1 MNAHPE
7 TFYDNQHEPMSQGT
21 RSHQL
26 AMYVVYESPLQMV
39 SDSPTK
45 YDENIASFELIKNT
59 PTVWDETISLAGEI
73 GEFIV
78 VARRSGNTWYIGAMN
93 GDIPRSIEIDLSFL
107 GQGSKSIKAYID
119 GMNASQ
125 QAKDFKVIESVI
137 KDNKLKIDMVRG
149 GGYIGIIR

>member
-1 MNAHPE
+1 MK
-7 TFYDNQHEPMSQGT
+7 NQDSVITLSKEFVIWFT
-21 RSHQL
+21 
-26 AMYVVYESPLQMV
+26 SP
-39 SDSPTK
+39 SPREQYIADPSKKKVPNSK